1 MDSWIQGNDGKFE
14 ARVSFTERSQNPI
27 GVSLV
32 ATKET
37 MLHFIQRKTKSPYLI
52 SDPIEESRILLN
64 RALQPQFN
72 HTVDHGRIIN
82 IGPEGEPRSSVFER
96 AKIKGT

>member
-1 MDSWIQGNDGKFE
+1 MDSWIQGDDGELE
-14 ARVSFTERSQNPI
+14 AHVSFTERSQDPI
-27 GVSLV
+27 GVSPV

-52 SDPIEESRILLN
+52 SDPIEKSRILLN
-64 RALQPQFN
+64 RTFQLQFN

-82 IGPEGEPRSSVFER
+82 IGPEGEPRSTVFER
-96 AKIKGT
+96 AEVEGP